1 MNIFI
6 DGVIGITEHLQ
17 VGNLITYEHHKIKE
31 SALSNV
37 VFLDVQTTFD
47 HIITYI

>member
-1 MNIFI
+1 MYEYLI

-31 SALSNV
+31 SALSNY
-37 VFLDVQTTFD
+37 VQTTFD